1 MTSSVTNIS
10 TWNYDSLGR
19 ITRAVWDG
27 HSYEYIY
34 DEQDTLKE
42 KRSSGDVW
50 FPTDYTARNRD
61 LAAGI
66 SRDSII
72 KVIG

>member
-34 DEQDTLKE
+34 DEQDNLKE
-42 KRSSGDVW
+42 KRSSGRRLVS
-50 FPTDYTARNRD
+50 YR
-61 LAAGI
+61 LY
-66 SRDSII
+66 SKES
-72 KVIG
+72 